1 MLAIEGVLV
10 LIVTAL
16 LLILLVKEKASL
28 DALGVGVLVALVA
41 IGELLRLSDPSFD
54 PALQL
59 IDAAGALSGFGNGA
73 VLTIAALYVM
83 GEGLTRTGAV
93 EFIARAVMKLSKG
106 KERRMVLL
114 VSLIGGI
121 LSAFLNNTGVVV
133 VFIPILIG
141 MSKETGVPVS
151 RLLIPLAFAS
161 ILGGMVTL
169 VGTSTNLLVSGVL
182 QAEGIEPLGMFEMT
196 PVGIVILLVGVAFV
210 SVFVRQ
216 LIPVRQSLSTM
227 MAGPGAREYVTEL
240 SISPESPLLSRDY
253 AEVFG
258 SSRAELLFYAREDA
272 MVMPPY
278 AGHTIQHGDVI
289 MLRGN
294 VDTLAGLQDEF
305 GLRLFQESRFD
316 PKSMQFYELAIAPH
330 SSVVGRTVGDLH
342 LWRDY
347 GAILVA
353 VLRDGRHI
361 RERASNQ
368 VLHAGDLLLVCGDE
382 DSQTRVRAKND
393 FFLLTGAHE
402 WVYLRGKA
410 RVALTITVAVMLLF
424 SLCSVSNMGQL
435 LPVVALFGALAMVG
449 SGCLTAR
456 KAYASIDW
464 PILLFVI
471 GTIGLGKA
479 MAHSGAAKFLAEG
492 MVAPLTQFGPAGI
505 LFGLLSVCAI
515 LTNFISNQ
523 AVAVLLT
530 PIAVGAA
537 QAITEAQGLPADE
550 ASIVQRA
557 FILAIAFGASISF
570 ATPAGHQSNLMVYG
584 PGGYQFGDFVRI
596 GVPVSIL
603 CVLVAFFGIPLMTGM
618 PW

>member
-570 ATPAGHQSNLMVYG
+570 ATPVGHQSNLMVYG